1 MMNMLIVVQLQVL
14 DCFVESCLFL
24 CLYLVSPVVL
34 LNNATT
40 EDGNILE

>member
-1 MMNMLIVVQLQVL
+1 MLIVVQLQVL
-14 DCFVESCLFL
+14 DCFVESSNCLFL
-24 CLYLVSPVVL
+24 CLYLVVPVVL